1 MAGSGN
7 DRDSLAD
14 AFHAAFREKAATDVP
29 EDPRKR
35 KPAPLE
41 KKVAALASEVAPAVS
56 ERESPRTLVDEIA
69 PLGALPPWD
78 EEEEDRPTLIDPVA
92 PAPTSTDAPPL
103 RPSSSRQRKVSGK
116 P

>member
-14 AFHAAFREKAATDVP
+14 AIHDAFREKAPTEVP
-29 EDPRKR
+29 ARKR
-35 KPAPLE
+35 PPAE
-41 KKVAALASEVAPAVS
+41 RRVAALASEVAPALS
-56 ERESPRTLVDEIA
+56 ERASSSTLVDEIA
-69 PLGALPPWD
+69 PLTAKDGD
-78 EEEEDRPTLIDPVA
+78 EEPDRPTLIDPIA

-103 RPSSSRQRKVSGK
+103 RPNSSRRAAPSRK